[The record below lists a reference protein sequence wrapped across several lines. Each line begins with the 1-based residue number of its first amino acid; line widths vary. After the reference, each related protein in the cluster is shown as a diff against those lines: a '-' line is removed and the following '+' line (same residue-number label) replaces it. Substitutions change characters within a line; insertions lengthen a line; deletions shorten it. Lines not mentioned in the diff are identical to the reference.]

1 MNLDDQIEIIII
13 EDANHYFSTDGKITK
28 GVAANG
34 CKDNPVIITENEWM
48 FADGV
53 VTTRKDAFKSCLTDR
68 AGNRGNLKKLPIAVK
83 EVVSFFIKN
92 TD

>member
-1 MNLDDQIEIIII
+1 
-13 EDANHYFSTDGKITK
+13 
-28 GVAANG
+28 
-34 CKDNPVIITENEWM
+34 M
-48 FADGV
+48 FADGE

-92 TD
+92 KD